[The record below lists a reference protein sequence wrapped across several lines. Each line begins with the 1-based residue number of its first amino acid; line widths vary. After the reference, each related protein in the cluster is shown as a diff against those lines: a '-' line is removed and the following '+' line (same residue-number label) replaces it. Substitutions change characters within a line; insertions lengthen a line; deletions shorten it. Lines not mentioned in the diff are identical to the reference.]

1 MGRSNGGRKQCYISV
16 PSQIISSISS
26 SSLQS
31 LLSPPKKPISKRPA
45 KLFSLTK
52 SPKFWLLSL
61 FFCASFGM
69 LKLFFNLD
77 PLTPLFPNLCST
89 TPRQQQEILSLPIL
103 KSESGVGHGRE
114 DLISDVRLSLASEVG
129 RDGNGEQRGA
139 GGDMR
144 GEEEEKSGFWKQP
157 DGLGYRPCLNF
168 SNEYRRVSEGT
179 LKDRT
184 KYLMVVVNGGMNQ
197 QRNQIVDAVV
207 IARIL
212 GAALVVPVLQVNV
225 IWGDESEFADIFD
238 LEHFKR
244 VLANDVRVV
253 SSLPS
258 TYLRKRPVEESRT
271 PIHASPQWIRQHYHG
286 RLRRD
291 GVLLLRGLDSRLSK
305 DLPSDLQKLRC
316 KVAFQALKFAPQIL
330 ELGNKIAERMQSEG
344 PYIALHLRLERD
356 VWVRTGCS
364 PGLSPEFDEI
374 VNNYRRQHPE
384 LLTAKSNLTA
394 HERKLEGLCPLNALE
409 VARLLKA
416 LGAPRSARIYWA
428 GGQPLG
434 GKEALLPLTRE
445 FPHLYNKEDLALPG
459 ELEPFAKRA
468 SSLAAIDFIVCEKS
482 DVFMPSHGGNMGH
495 AIQGHRAYAGHR
507 KYITPNKRHMLPYFL
522 NSSLPE
528 AEFIRIVKELHREA
542 LGQPEL
548 RTTKAGRDVTKYPV
562 PECMCNDANG
572 HSSG

>member
-1 MGRSNGGRKQCYISV
+1 MARSKIAKKQCYISV

-26 SSLQS
+26 SSIQS
-31 LLSPPKKPISKRPA
+31 LLAPPKKSSYKRTTSKLGFLIKSPMFWVVSLFIFA
-45 KLFSLTK
+45 FLGMSKLFL
-52 SPKFWLLSL
+52 
-61 FFCASFGM
+61 
-69 LKLFFNLD
+69 NLD
-77 PLTPLFPNLCST
+77 PLTPFFPNLCNT
-89 TPRQQQEILSLPIL
+89 FPRKHSPFLIMQSHLQLGGEKQ
-103 KSESGVGHGRE
+103 
-114 DLISDVRLSLASEVG
+114 DLISEGRLDLQSGDSGGVG
-129 RDGNGEQRGA
+129 GGVDG
-139 GGDMR
+139 GG
-144 GEEEEKSGFWKQP
+144 GEEREFWKQP
-157 DGLGYRPCLNF
+157 DGLGYKPCLNF
-168 SNEYRRVSEGT
+168 SEEYRRVSREIMR
-179 LKDRT
+179 DRSR
-184 KYLMVVVNGGMNQ
+184 YLMVVVSGGMNQ

-225 IWGDESEFADIFD
+225 IWGDESEFSDIFD

-244 VLANDVRVV
+244 ILANDVRIV

-271 PIHASPQWIRQHYHG
+271 PFHASPHWIRQHYLG

-291 GVLLLRGLDSRLSK
+291 GVLLLRGLDSRLSE
-305 DLPSDLQKLRC
+305 DLPSDLQRLRC
-316 KVAFQALKFAPQIL
+316 KVAFHALKFAPRIL
-330 ELGNKIAERMQSEG
+330 ELGNKFAERIQSQG
-344 PYIALHLRLERD
+344 PYLALHLRLEKD

-364 PGLSPEFDEI
+364 PGLSPEDDEI
-374 VNNYRRQHPE
+374 IHNERKRHPS
-384 LLTAKSNLTA
+384 LLTAKSNMTA

-416 LGAPRSARIYWA
+416 LGAPRNTRIYWA
-428 GGQPLG
+428 GGHPFG

-445 FPHLYNKEDLALPG
+445 FPNLFNKEDLALPG

-468 SSLAAIDFIVCEKS
+468 SFMAAIDYIVCEKS

-495 AIQGHRAYAGHR
+495 AIQGFRAYAGHK

-528 AEFIRIVKELHREA
+528 GVFNKIVKELHQDS

-548 RTTKAGRDVTKYPV
+548 RTSKAGRDVTKYPV
-562 PECMCNDANG
+562 PECMCN
-572 HSSG
+572 HSSGH